1 MRWDII
7 PDKKK
12 KEGMVEEKD
21 VMLPSNGQVIC
32 VIEEIIGAD
41 FVKVRC
47 NDGASRSCR
56 IPGRFRRRTW
66 LAEGDV
72 VLVQPWDFQPN
83 KGDIIHKYSRDEI
96 KRLINMGIVAKEF
109 IEGGT

>member
-1 MRWDII
+1 M
-7 PDKKK
+7 PDKRKR
-12 KEGMVEEKD
+12 EQAVEEKELL
-21 VMLPSNGQVIC
+21 LPSNGQVVC
-32 VIEEIIGAD
+32 VIDEIIGAD

-47 NDGASRSCR
+47 SDGASRSCR

-66 LAEGDV
+66 LSEGDV

-83 KGDIIHKYSRDEI
+83 KGDILHKYSKDEI
-96 KRLINMGIVAKEF
+96 RRLVNMGVVPREF